1 MSSSIDGILEDDSP
15 GARAVVV
22 ADLRDEIELERR
34 TSKRLLRGPLW
45 FGMPMTVFF
54 LSFVVSG
61 VGAGAP
67 AVILTVASGFITLIG
82 AARYQRSK
90 KRSKRLEVRLASV
103 FDAIGSSEESGED
116 LPVPE

>member
-1 MSSSIDGILEDDSP
+1 M
-15 GARAVVV
+15 VV

-61 VGAGAP
+61 VGAP